1 MFNTTNRTQGRILDF
16 DIENRPLSY
25 WYGDACT
32 AEITAIAWSWVGA
45 EQTSVALLD
54 PPPDHFTSLDT
65 MLEQF
70 VVAYNNA
77 SLVTGHFIRKHDL
90 PIINGALLE
99 RGFPKLDSKMT
110 SDTKLDLTRR
120 ADIGVSQE
128 ALGAMLG
135 IPAPKVHMTQVDW
148 REGNRLTPEGLKLTA
163 RRVVGDVIQHKQI
176 RAELLN
182 RELLTAPR
190 MWTP

>member
-1 MFNTTNRTQGRILDF
+1 MFSTRNRTQGRILDF

-32 AEITAIAWSWVGA
+32 AEITAIAWSWVG
-45 EQTSVALLD
+45 EDKSTVLLLD
-54 PPPDHFTSLDT
+54 PPPDHYHSLDV
-65 MLEQF
+65 MLTEF
-70 VVAYNNA
+70 VRAYDKA

-99 RGFPKLDSKMT
+99 RGMPPLSSKMT
-110 SDTKLDLTRR
+110 SDTKIDLTKR

-128 ALGAMLG
+128 ALAAMLG
-135 IPAPKVHMTQVDW
+135 IPAPKVHMTQEDW

-163 RRVVGDVIQHKQI
+163 RRVVGDVIQHKQM
-176 RAELLN
+176 RAELLK